1 MPEQLYYFDEA
12 TKQYKIAE
20 KENAMMAIV
29 KLTKQKEDVE
39 QRLEQTEKIIESRLA
54 MFETLLRTELSHT
67 CSEIDDVRSDT
78 KELAANLKAQI
89 ELWANG
95 VIEKQ
100 KLINSQTDN
109 KLNKLHKDIQQIDER
124 LSIVETR
131 DTRKKAKRWDLVA
144 VAFGSGFLTWF
155 IQFIIKLITSTT
167 GG

>member
-39 QRLEQTEKIIESRLA
+39 QRLEQTEKAIESRMA
-54 MFETLLRTELSHT
+54 MFETLLRTELNHT
-67 CSEIDDVRSDT
+67 CSEIDDIRGDT
-78 KELAANLKAQI
+78 KELAVNLKAQI

-100 KLINSQTDN
+100 KLINSQIDN

-124 LSIVETR
+124 LSTVETG

-155 IQFIIKLITSTT
+155 IQFIINLS
-167 GG
+167 